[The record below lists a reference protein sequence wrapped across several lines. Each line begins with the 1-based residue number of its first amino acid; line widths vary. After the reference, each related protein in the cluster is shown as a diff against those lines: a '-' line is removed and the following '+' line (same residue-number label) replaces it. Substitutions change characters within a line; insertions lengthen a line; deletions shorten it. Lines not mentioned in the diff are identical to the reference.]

1 MGRQTKCAKCGQ
13 EWEWHCEQVFD
24 FAVSMGKRV
33 WPAVCPACRALL
45 EKKFKSGELS
55 YNELLLEFSGISAR
69 AAKQCAG
76 KVKIDIVRTA
86 NPSFR
91 PKRRGKN

>member
-1 MGRQTKCAKCGQ
+1 MAEQSACANCGK
-13 EWEWHCEQVFD
+13 EWAWQCEQVFD
-24 FAVSMGKRV
+24 FAASIGRRV
-33 WPAVCPACRALL
+33 WPAVCAACRAAL
-45 EKKFKSGELS
+45 EEKFKSGALS
-55 YNELLLEFSGISAR
+55 YNELLLEFSSISAR